1 MIHAISIGFNS
12 LIPWQNQILSMEQ
25 YWQCLAIIAC
35 SIAMTF
41 KELMLSHGLPEI
53 SEDGNQ
59 VEIWFEVISN
69 LKNMEP
75 VMVHWWFIF
84 DDSIISI
91 WCSIFP
97 WWFMEPMM
105 IPNIFL
111 HPSNDSWRIVQEK
124 LRVWRLHS
132 PNCLRS
138 SCLFNA
144 FEKIQFSHVC
154 DWGCMYKY
162 IDNDNVKPS
171 ISYDNNVYISV
182 YYIKNCKDCIETSQ
196 IWFDLDFLTKK
207 TLPAECIRNEV
218 CMDFPC
224 CNCHQSYKSVAVS
237 CAAASSKAPSLA
249 VYHESI
255 SL

>member
-1 MIHAISIGFNS
+1 MPYQVHS
-12 LIPWQNQILSMEQ
+12 IPW
-25 YWQCLAIIAC
+25 
-35 SIAMTF
+35 
-41 KELMLSHGLPEI
+41 SHDKIRDSQWNSTDSALRSSRAASPWPSRSSCCPMVFPRFPKMGI
-53 SEDGNQ
+53 KWKFD
-59 VEIWFEVISN
+59 
-69 LKNMEP
+69 KNMKP

-144 FEKIQFSHVC
+144 FEKIQFPHVC

-171 ISYDNNVYISV
+171 ISYDNNVCISV